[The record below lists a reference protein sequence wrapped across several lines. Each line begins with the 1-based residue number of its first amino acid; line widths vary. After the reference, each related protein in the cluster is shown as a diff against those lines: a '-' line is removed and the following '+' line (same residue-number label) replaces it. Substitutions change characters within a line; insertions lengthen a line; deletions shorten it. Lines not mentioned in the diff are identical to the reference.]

1 MRSYSRDTKYIYEK
15 IKKIKLEGLTLF
27 LLLNPIEVN

>member
-15 IKKIKLEGLTLF
+15 IKKIELERLILF
-27 LLLNPIEVN
+27 FVLILLR